1 MPLVE
6 ERENAR
12 TLKRYLVS
20 MNKEHRTSQEPYTGY
35 FVVAMEESKEEINR
49 AAIRMTVTIA
59 LCRVLLRLPTEL
71 YVKLNVG
78 LAGRFIEDEVFFL
91 FQYLPK

>member
-12 TLKRYLVS
+12 TLKRYFVS
-20 MNKEHRTSQEPYTGY
+20 MNKEHRMSQEPYTGY
-35 FVVAMEESKEEINR
+35 FVVAMEESREKINR

-59 LCRVLLRLPTEL
+59 LCRVLRLPTEL
-71 YVKLNVG
+71 YVKLNVKTWVWLEG
-78 LAGRFIEDEVFFL
+78 L
-91 FQYLPK
+91 